1 MRRNATPGLYRLE
14 NGKARAVELLPS
26 HEAVSLQHLF
36 VSHTQ
41 AVVCPD
47 PRGRN
52 GEIVSCSAWP
62 GLLVELSW
70 AASGSGPPSGA
81 SGVRSAHCKL
91 LGLVSPARP
100 APPSHQP

>member
-1 MRRNATPGLYRLE
+1 MRLQGFIDWKKAS
-14 NGKARAVELLPS
+14 KARGVELLLLPS
-26 HEAVSLQHLF
+26 HEVVPLQHLI

-81 SGVRSAHCKL
+81 SGGRSAHCKL
-91 LGLVSPARP
+91 LC
-100 APPSHQP
+100 